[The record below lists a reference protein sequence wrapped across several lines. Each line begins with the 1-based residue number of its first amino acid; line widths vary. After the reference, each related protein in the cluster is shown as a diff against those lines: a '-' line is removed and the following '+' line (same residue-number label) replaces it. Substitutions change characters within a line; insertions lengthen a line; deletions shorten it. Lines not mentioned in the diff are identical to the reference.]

1 MTFVSHCATTRR
13 QLPGQGSS
21 RGRFEDRSSPC
32 VSLVSVLV
40 LARDTLHVYPYTYH
54 TDRCTMLILVLHL
67 AADPSCR
74 FAFFLALTIM
84 QVHVR
89 YPLLWS
95 LLLILFYSPPTEV
108 TARTFAL
115 DGRGAVLDSVVSHT
129 HIYAHTY
136 QGEEYRTQ
144 TKGKSSCNNAWKYR
158 SMYATYAARRVV
170 CISGI
175 LYPARAGKSHSR

>member
-1 MTFVSHCATTRR
+1 M
-13 QLPGQGSS
+13 
-21 RGRFEDRSSPC
+21 
-32 VSLVSVLV
+32 
-40 LARDTLHVYPYTYH
+40 ARDTLHVYPYTYH

-129 HIYAHTY
+129 HTHTHTY
-136 QGEEYRTQ
+136 THARMRE
-144 TKGKSSCNNAWKYR
+144 R
-158 SMYATYAARRVV
+158 SMVHRPRGSRVV
-170 CISGI
+170 IMHGSIDPCMQHAPHAVLYVYPVSCIRFGRENPTADRSI
-175 LYPARAGKSHSR
+175 R